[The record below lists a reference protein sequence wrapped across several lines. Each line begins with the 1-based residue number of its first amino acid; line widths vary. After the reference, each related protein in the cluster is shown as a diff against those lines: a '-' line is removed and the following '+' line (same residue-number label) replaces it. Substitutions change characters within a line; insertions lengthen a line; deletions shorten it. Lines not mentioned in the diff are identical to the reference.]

1 MKPTLVPL
9 QCEACGGRVPL
20 VPGERTP
27 CPSCGVS
34 VEIPAAYRE
43 LRDSERELNEV
54 RREAHRIAVA
64 LAHVPPWPV
73 RMLAMFDHWAFI
85 GFGLAFWIT
94 AGVTV
99 GVLLPPLFGARFGV
113 STVDVLDENTQ
124 AWIAFVVPFGT
135 FALGL
140 LGAGWARKRVIVR
153 GSLQAAL
160 AARPPER
167 PGGPA
172 GCRQCG
178 AALVVGPGASAITCP
193 YCDTE
198 NIVNLPPGFLAKVR
212 GEKAS
217 LGREVELAITQ
228 WKQIRSELRS
238 SLIWRAVFGAILVGV
253 PSTCLISP
261 APQRG
266 DGTIDYASGK
276 PGHLP
281 SWRDARATHT
291 LPSVGFCKPGTV
303 RITGFTT
310 RAEDCTPKGCMFHRI
325 VPLEQ
330 GETLR
335 IVGADLPEV
344 VRVALQIHE
353 RTFFDD
359 RWADVASGVV
369 TDDVPLVLRPT
380 LSAWYR
386 LAFEVP
392 GIAANT
398 TVRACVERG

>member
-9 QCEACGGRVPL
+9 QCAACGGRVPL
-20 VPGERTP
+20 VAGDATP
-27 CPSCGVS
+27 CPSCGAT
-34 VEIPAAYRE
+34 VEIPSEYRE
-43 LRDSERELNEV
+43 LRDSERQLDDV

-94 AGVTV
+94 AGVTI

-124 AWIAFVVPFGT
+124 AWIGFIVPIGT

-153 GSLQAAL
+153 GGLQAAL

-167 PGGPA
+167 AGGPA

-178 AALVVGPGASAITCP
+178 AALVVGRGASAVTCP

-198 NIVNLPPGFLAKVR
+198 NIVNLPSGFLDKVR
-212 GEKAS
+212 QQKLS
-217 LGREVELAITQ
+217 LGREVERAIKEWNEQ
-228 WKQIRSELRS
+228 RSALRW
-238 SLIWRAVFGAILVGV
+238 SLFWRAVLGVVLVGL
-253 PSTCLISP
+253 PSTCLLGA
-261 APQRG
+261 APQTG
-266 DGTIDYASGK
+266 NGSIEYAAGK
-276 PGHLP
+276 PGLLP
-281 SWRDARATHT
+281 SWGDSRPKHVPR
-291 LPSVGFCKPGTV
+291 VGFCKPGVV

-310 RAEDCTPKGCMFHRI
+310 RTEDCNAKGCLFHRI

-335 IVGADLPEV
+335 VVGADLPEV

-353 RTFFDD
+353 RTFFED
-359 RWADVASGVV
+359 RWTDVGSGVV
-369 TDDVPLVLRPT
+369 TDEVPLVLRPT

-392 GIAANT
+392 GIAAGT
-398 TVRACVERG
+398 TVRACVERM